1 MTMDEHLTFKIYMAT
16 EAKTK
21 QSKRIISQVKA
32 LCESV
37 IT

>member
-1 MTMDEHLTFKIYMAT
+1 MDKHLTFKNHMDT

-21 QSKRIISQVKA
+21 QSKWVISQVKA
-32 LCESV
+32 LCESN